1 MFYLILLII
10 ICLFIAALLIFLSG
24 LFIVKENHVAIF
36 EKMYN
41 FLTFKTKGVYFFT
54 PFLVRRVGYYSTEN
68 EYIKLQIKEKQIY
81 IVYRIDDFVKYHY
94 SGHCFKEMI
103 FDTLN
108 KVDEYEKA
116 ICDFADKNGIK
127 ILDLKIK

>member
-1 MFYLILLII
+1 
-10 ICLFIAALLIFLSG
+10 
-24 LFIVKENHVAIF
+24 
-36 EKMYN
+36 MYN